1 MIKENELRIG
11 NYVNYEQTT
20 HIITCVN
27 IDYSISVWID
37 KNNKEHLYHHKNNEL
52 KPISLTEEWL
62 LRFGAEYSH
71 KVLDIKMYQLGLYF
85 IAIRKEGFRFIKKST
100 NTGAYEPLKD
110 LYFAHELQNIYHD
123 LTNEELKLKP

>member
-1 MIKENELRIG
+1 MKTNELREG
-11 NYVNYEQTT
+11 NLFYHDKNKINYGT
-20 HIITCVN
+20 HIVCEITKNGIVN
-27 IDYSISVWID
+27 EHSVLIP
-37 KNNKEHLYHHKNNEL
+37 YNEVE
-52 KPISLTEEWL
+52 PIPLTEEWL
-62 LRFGAEYSH
+62 LCFGAEYSH

-123 LTNEELKLKP
+123 LTNEELKLKQDETH